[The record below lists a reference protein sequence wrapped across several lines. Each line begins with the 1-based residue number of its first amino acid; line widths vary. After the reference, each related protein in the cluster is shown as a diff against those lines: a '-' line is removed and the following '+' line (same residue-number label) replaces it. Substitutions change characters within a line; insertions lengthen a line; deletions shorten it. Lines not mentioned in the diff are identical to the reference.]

1 MIRAEA
7 LTEISLRFLGSSPMM
22 CARCVCVFGV
32 GIRLVP
38 PLNTTEAEVAQC
50 LDLLEQVANEVQ

>member
-1 MIRAEA
+1 MIRAKA
-7 LTEISLRFLGSSPMM
+7 LTEIPLRFLGSSHDV
-22 CARCVCVFGV
+22 CARVCVFGV

>member
-1 MIRAEA
+1 
-7 LTEISLRFLGSSPMM
+7 MM
-22 CARCVCVFGV
+22 CARVCVFGV